1 MADNLD
7 QTGVVQVDGAW
18 VTSVKYSAE
27 ALGPDTGSINL
38 RFMQGRTEVGRIA
51 IPRERLSEF
60 LGERNRSA
68 IERHIANDADKYLAV
83 VAGELRGRQ
92 LHYQKVSLAKPEP
105 NPTENTIDAMPSRES
120 SATTR
125 NDSTRGPLNASQ
137 SKGVGTAPNPDAS
150 DARHTDAEGR
160 SRATDA
166 REAEANAAV
175 PPRVPAHIAAKYLIK
190 GNTYHFDDQ
199 TVAFVDKGN
208 SLMVQTHNKAI
219 IQDLVAIAQAREWPA
234 VTVSGTQ
241 AFRREAWNAA
251 AAAGLKVSGYTPSE
265 IERTAAERARSRHE
279 ATTSPKVT
287 PREPGAESA
296 GRPAS
301 TVTEKPAV
309 SVTKEDLPKEL
320 GGNGLTR
327 EQEAAAAIR
336 SAAITREELQLNYPE
351 LNKAVFHHLASHDQ
365 FAAAYIKSGLIRESD
380 RAQVIAQ
387 MRDRLAGKLE
397 QGALIREPDDK
408 EVNTL
413 IRRSVNRV
421 AADIGR
427 PPVEIQPR
435 TPVLPARTAVT
446 REDVQVR
453 G

>member
-7 QTGVVQVDGAW
+7 QTGVIQVDGAW

-27 ALGPDTGSINL
+27 ALGPDTGSIDL
-38 RFMQGRTEVGRIA
+38 RFLQGRAEVGRIA
-51 IPRERLSEF
+51 IPRERLSEL

-92 LHYQKVSLAKPEP
+92 LHYQKVALANAEP
-105 NPTENTIDAMPSRES
+105 NPPENTLGATPSRERAAS
-120 SATTR
+120 TQ
-125 NDSTRGPLNASQ
+125 NDRIREASEQ
-137 SKGVGTAPNPDAS
+137 KDAAAPNPDVS
-150 DARHTDAEGR
+150 DAQ
-160 SRATDA
+160 ATKA
-166 REAEANAAV
+166 LETEPTAV
-175 PPRVPAHIAAKYLIK
+175 APARVPAHIAAKYLIK
-190 GNTYHFDDQ
+190 DNTYHFDDQ

-208 SLMVQTHNKAI
+208 SLTVKTHNKAI
-219 IQDLVAIAQAREWPA
+219 IQDLIAIAQARDWQA
-234 VTVSGTQ
+234 VRVSGTQ
-241 AFRREAWNAA
+241 AFRREAWSAA
-251 AAAGLKVSGYTPSE
+251 AAAGLTVSGYTPSE
-265 IERTAAERARSRHE
+265 IERSAAERARGRRE
-279 ATTSPKVT
+279 ATASPKVT
-287 PREPGAESA
+287 RREPSAESA
-296 GRPAS
+296 GQSLSTAS
-301 TVTEKPAV
+301 EKTAV
-309 SVTKEDLPKEL
+309 SVTKEGLTQEVAGK
-320 GGNGLTR
+320 GLTR

-336 SAAITREELQLNYPE
+336 SATITREELQLKYPE
-351 LNKAVFHHLASHDQ
+351 LNKAVFQHLASHDQ
-365 FAAAYIKSGLIRESD
+365 FAEAYIKSGLIRESD

-397 QGALIREPDDK
+397 QGVLIREPNDK

-435 TPVLPARTAVT
+435 TPELPARSAVT

-453 G
+453 A